1 MVINMPKYKQN
12 DKEIADSANLLI
24 SILVRFPEIA
34 TIRFDSTKQIMKLTF
49 MVSTALEQED
59 FSELRRIIIASITAY
74 HMLQGRIDAQMD
86 VQMKCYDGISVITLY
101 RDMNTLS
108 KGEIAVCIALLCEHC
123 RDRLVTDCNDT
134 IHEDDLQMQEEL
146 IDNMFEHVKS
156 IRSVNNLIGIRED
169 GRVFVYNK

>member
-1 MVINMPKYKQN
+1 MLKYKQN

-49 MVSTALEQED
+49 MVSPALDQEEFTD
-59 FSELRRIIIASITAY
+59 LRRIILDSITAY
-74 HMLQGRIDAQMD
+74 HMLQGRTGSQVD
-86 VQMKCYDGISVITLY
+86 VQMKCYDGISVITVY

-123 RDRLVTDCNDT
+123 RDRLVTDRSDT
-134 IHEDDLQMQEEL
+134 MLEDDLQMEEEL

>member
-1 MVINMPKYKQN
+1 MVTNMLKYKQN

-74 HMLQGRIDAQMD
+74 HMLLNFRRPI
-86 VQMKCYDGISVITLY
+86 
-101 RDMNTLS
+101 
-108 KGEIAVCIALLCEHC
+108 
-123 RDRLVTDCNDT
+123 
-134 IHEDDLQMQEEL
+134 
-146 IDNMFEHVKS
+146 
-156 IRSVNNLIGIRED
+156 
-169 GRVFVYNK
+169 